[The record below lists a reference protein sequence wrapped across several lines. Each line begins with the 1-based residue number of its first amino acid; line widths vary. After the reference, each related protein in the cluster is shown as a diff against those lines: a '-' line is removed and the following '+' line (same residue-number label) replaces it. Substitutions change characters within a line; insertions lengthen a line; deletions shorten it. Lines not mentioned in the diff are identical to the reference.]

1 MPVPTTVPSI
11 PTPTR
16 IPTNH
21 AHAHARAP
29 AHAPV
34 NVFFG
39 LGLPWLWAAV
49 HWRIKGATDEWRRT
63 YADIPGLIEAYP
75 NGAFVVRK
83 DGLSFSVAIFTLCAI
98 CTILILLLRRR
109 SDPPAELGG
118 DRKLAVATSAFLLFL
133 WLMYILLSSLKAY
146 EVELGIA
153 PFGF

>member
-1 MPVPTTVPSI
+1 MSTGASAGYCSESRPWPGARYESV
-11 PTPTR
+11 TPTR
-16 IPTNH
+16 Q
-21 AHAHARAP
+21 AE
-29 AHAPV
+29 
-34 NVFFG
+34 
-39 LGLPWLWAAV
+39 L
-49 HWRIKGATDEWRRT
+49 
-63 YADIPGLIEAYP
+63 AYP
-75 NGAFVVRK
+75 YRK